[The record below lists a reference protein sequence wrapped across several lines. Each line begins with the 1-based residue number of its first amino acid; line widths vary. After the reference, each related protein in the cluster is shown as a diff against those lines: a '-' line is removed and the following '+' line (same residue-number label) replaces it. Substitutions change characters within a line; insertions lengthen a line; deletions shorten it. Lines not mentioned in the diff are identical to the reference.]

1 MFRLKDTQ
9 HQNTAEFLSS
19 AIKIAEYYGFSSL
32 EEAGKLPRIK
42 EVAVPPGKPIEK
54 RKIPSASECE
64 SQMQFA
70 RRDERALVGSA
81 KRCLSSLRDT
91 GSRLLWRQSTVPS
104 RERSN
109 VPSIVLELHVV
120 GSSGA
125 VAEAILII
133 VADAIAAEAGI
144 KQRVLSINSIGSM
157 DSSNRYV
164 RDIGTYLRK
173 HIDSISPTLRPRVTD
188 DPLGVL
194 IQLIERG
201 HPATPRAPQSMEYLT
216 EEERRKFWDLLEYLE
231 VFGMPYELNPHVL
244 GSRDCWVHSI
254 FEIAGV
260 DEETGAR
267 ILLAYGG
274 RYDPLAARFSDSPAA
289 VISIACEIHGKT
301 TVRRE
306 ERAAPALYFAHLGP
320 EARRRSLGVMETLRK
335 AEIPVYQS
343 LLHERIGEQMEEAK
357 KYAVPYI
364 LLMGHK
370 EAMEGNILVREV
382 ATNAQDAIPVGELT
396 NYLKR
401 HRVVAMA

>member
-19 AIKIAEYYGFSSL
+19 AIRIAEYYGFSSL
-32 EEAGKLPRIK
+32 EETGKIPHTR
-42 EVAVPPGKPIEK
+42 EAPVNQNEK
-54 RKIPSASECE
+54 RKIPSAALCE
-64 SQMQFA
+64 SEMTFA
-70 RRDERALVGSA
+70 RRDERSLVSSA
-81 KRCLSSLRDT
+81 KRCVSALRDT
-91 GSRLLWRQSTVPS
+91 GSCLIWRQTTGTS

-109 VPSIVLELHVV
+109 VPSVMLELHVV
-120 GSSGA
+120 GVSGA
-125 VAEAILII
+125 VAEALLLI
-133 VADAIAAEAGI
+133 VADAIADEAGI
-144 KQRVLSINSIGSM
+144 KQRVLSINSIGST

-164 RDIGTYLRK
+164 RDIGVYLRK
-173 HIDSISPTLRPRVTD
+173 HMESISPTLRPRVID

-216 EEERRKFWDLLEYLE
+216 EEERRKFWNLLEYLE
-231 VFGMPYELNPHVL
+231 IFGMPYELNPQVL

-254 FEIAGV
+254 FEISAV

-274 RYDPLAARFSDSPAA
+274 RYDPLAARFSPQPAA
-289 VISIACEIHGKT
+289 VISIACEIRGKT
-301 TVRRE
+301 NLKRE
-306 ERAAPALYFAHLGP
+306 MRVAPSIYFAHLGP

-335 AEIPVYQS
+335 ANIPVYQS
-343 LLHERIGEQMEEAK
+343 LLHERIAEQMEEAK
-357 KYAVPYI
+357 RYDVPHV

-370 EAMEGNILVREV
+370 EAMEGTILVREV
-382 ATNAQDAIPVGELT
+382 STNSQDSVELSDLV

-401 HRVVAMA
+401 HRVVAVT